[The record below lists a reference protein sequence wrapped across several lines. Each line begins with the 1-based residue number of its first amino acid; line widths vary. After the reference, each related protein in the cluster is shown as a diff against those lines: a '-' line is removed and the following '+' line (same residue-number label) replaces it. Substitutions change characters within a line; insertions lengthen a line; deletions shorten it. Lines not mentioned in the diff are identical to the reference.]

1 MAEFLNLEA
10 IDEDNEGNDDEY
22 VSDDGNVNDNKFIDD
37 SIFDEPCEDLY
48 AFENVT
54 GSTQNA
60 LNDTLLPV

>member
-1 MAEFLNLEA
+1 MR
-10 IDEDNEGNDDEY
+10 IKKGNDDEY
-22 VSDDGNVNDNKFIDD
+22 VSDDGNVNDNNFIND